1 MAFMRTFP
9 SEGDFLSYEPQ
20 VLQAA
25 ARRLTD
31 RRQRRE
37 QEYARRR
44 EQVYQRLPRVKA
56 IDHQLRQTV
65 VLAATAALRSGEDP
79 APAIRAIGE
88 KNLALQRERTD
99 LLRQNGYPE
108 NYLTESPSCPKCRDT
123 GWVGASMCSCLKILC
138 TEEQNKL
145 LSSLLDLQGQSFDSF
160 RLDYYGPAY
169 SSERIQ
175 MQGIYSICQKYA
187 VEFGTYPF
195 RNLLL
200 TGTPGV
206 GKTFLSACIAG
217 TVSAAGYSVVYD
229 SAIHI
234 FAQFDAERFSRDPE
248 AQQST
253 RRYLNCDL
261 LILDDLGSELLSPLV
276 QTSLYQIINSRLVS
290 NRATVIS
297 TNLSLQEISAR
308 YSQQSASRLRGEYQ
322 LLKFQ
327 GPDIRQ
333 LKNR

>member
-1 MAFMRTFP
+1 M
-9 SEGDFLSYEPQ
+9 SYEPQ
-20 VLQAA
+20 VFQAA

-37 QEYARRR
+37 QEYAQRR
-44 EQVYQRLPRVKA
+44 EQIYQRLPRIRA
-56 IDHQLRQTV
+56 IDHQLRQTA
-65 VLAATAALRSGEDP
+65 VLAATTALRAGADP
-79 APAIRAIGE
+79 VSAIHAIRD
-88 KNLALQRERTD
+88 KNLALQRERTE

-108 NYLTESPSCPKCRDT
+108 DYLTETPVCPRCKDT
-123 GWVGASMCSCLKILC
+123 GWVGAEMCSCLKKLC
-138 TEEQNKL
+138 TEEQNKQ
-145 LSSLLDLQGQSFDSF
+145 LSSLLDLQGQSFDTF

-169 SSERIQ
+169 SSERSR
-175 MQGIYSICQKYA
+175 MQTIYSICQQYA
-187 VEFGTYPF
+187 TKFGSYPF

-200 TGTPGV
+200 TGRPGV

-229 SAIHI
+229 TAIHI
-234 FAQFDAERFSRDPE
+234 FAQFDAERFTRNPE

-290 NRATVIS
+290 SRATVIS
-297 TNLSLQEISAR
+297 TNLSIEDINAR

-322 LLKFQ
+322 QLIFQ